1 MPNLYLSW
9 ELDHVLIGGLLTAA
23 VLFALAAGPLRA
35 RIAPGRPF
43 PVAAAIGFYGAL
55 VLTYLLE
62 ASPLHDLADIYS
74 LTAHMVQHLG
84 VSYLVAPLLL
94 WSVPPW
100 MLRPLL
106 LNDFVAPLARLLTR
120 PFVALSVFSLS
131 FAAWHVPTIYDAALG
146 NQTLH
151 HVTHVGFL
159 FTSLIVWWPIM
170 SRLNELPRPSYSI
183 RLLYLF
189 LIPVTLLPVSTIITF
204 AGQPLYETY
213 AASPWTL
220 GMDVVSEQA
229 LAGIVMKAATFFAF
243 VIPFLIVFGQWL
255 SEESPRRTDHPRG
268 APDASDDA
276 RPTPSSTTS
285 AAHGS
290 ASGAPR
296 TAQRSA
302 FRR

>member
-1 MPNLYLSW
+1 MPDLYLSW
-9 ELDHVLIGGLLTAA
+9 VFDPVLIGGLLTAA
-23 VLFALAAGPLRA
+23 ALFALAAGPLRA
-35 RIAPGRPF
+35 RLAPGRPF
-43 PVAAAIGFYGAL
+43 PLAAAIGFYGAL

-106 LNDFVAPLARLLTR
+106 LNRFTAPLARLLTR
-120 PFVALSVFSLS
+120 PFVAFSVFSLS
-131 FAAWHVPTIYDAALG
+131 FAVWHVPAVYDAALR

-170 SRLNELPRPSYSI
+170 SRLSGLPRPSYSI

-189 LIPVTLLPVSTIITF
+189 LIPIALLPVSTIITF

-220 GMDVVSEQA
+220 GMDAVSDQA

-243 VIPFLIVFGQWL
+243 VIPFLVLFARWFE
-255 SEESPRRTDHPRG
+255 EESPPQSVRPRG
-268 APDASDDA
+268 ATNGSGDALPA
-276 RPTPSSTTS
+276 PSSASST
-285 AAHGS
+285 ARGS
-290 ASGAPR
+290 ARAAPR
-296 TAQRSA
+296 TAGATDR
-302 FRR
+302 